1 MTTSPM
7 LVLATVLSGAVAA
20 ADPITRASEVPE
32 LASMALL
39 SVVLAGVSV
48 AVRRVGP
55 KAESREPKDVPRD
68 PKAAPHASTPVR

>member
-48 AVRRVGP
+48 AVRRAGS
-55 KAESREPKDVPRD
+55 KSESRETKEAPRD
-68 PKAAPHASTPVR
+68 PKIAPQASTPVR

>member
-20 ADPITRASEVPE
+20 VDPITRASEVPE

-55 KAESREPKDVPRD
+55 KSEARDAKRAAGD
-68 PKAAPHASTPVR
+68 PKAAPPASTPAS